1 MQTFL
6 DHPVAAISKW
16 LEGTALS
23 HLLQSVDWL
32 VPLIQTVHILAVAL
46 VFSAMLMLL
55 LGALGLSGQEQT
67 PVRRRA
73 RFLPAL
79 WIGVPVLLATG
90 CLMIA
95 AEPDRALPNRVF
107 QLKMC
112 LLLLACAATV
122 RGARQ
127 IATTASAAAIGERGW
142 MTTAFILWT
151 AVVVAGRW
159 IAYVPSH

>member
-16 LEGTALS
+16 LEGSALS

-32 VPLIQTVHILAVAL
+32 VPLIQTVHILGVAL
-46 VFSAMLMLL
+46 VFSAVLMLL
-55 LGALGLSGQEQT
+55 LGALGLSGREQT
-67 PVRRRA
+67 PERRQA

-79 WIGVPVLLATG
+79 RIGLPVLLATG
-90 CLMIA
+90 FLMIA

-107 QLKMC
+107 QIKMC
-112 LLLLACAATV
+112 LLLLACTATV
-122 RGARQ
+122 IGARR
-127 IATTASAAAIGERGW
+127 IAAAGATGATGRGW
-142 MTTAFILWT
+142 PAVAFVLWT
-151 AVVVAGRW
+151 AVLVAGRW